1 MTSGISRSRTA
12 LRLIHMTDTASSAR
26 LVFASATT
34 SPNLSISG
42 SFWNCGAP
50 PDSEIAVA
58 IVSAPITTA
67 TSIAAKA
74 ASQSTAP
81 GGPANVAMR
90 WNTARVTT
98 AMRAKFARL
107 NAILTMRLAGSHE
120 ERHTRSGEDRQQVL
134 VGRHEEQPDDG
145 RDLAQRERMRLAA
158 EVDEDDLRLG
168 QEAGE
173 REHRPRD
180 VDRTRHRL
188 EVAHVRGGTR
198 SGPPQP
204 AGS

>member
-1 MTSGISRSRTA
+1 M
-12 LRLIHMTDTASSAR
+12 
-26 LVFASATT
+26 FASATT

-81 GGPANVAMR
+81 GGPPSSRDAVEHGQGHDR
-90 WNTARVTT
+90 DEREV
-98 AMRAKFARL
+98 REVERDL
-107 NAILTMRLAGSHE
+107 DDRLAGSHE
-120 ERHTRSGEDRQQVL
+120 QRHARSDEDRQHVF

-188 EVAHVRGGTR
+188 EVAHVEEV
-198 SGPPQP
+198 
-204 AGS
+204 AGSTRGTPRAP